1 MKRIDFENHF
11 YIPEFIQTLGK
22 RKEPPYYEASSDHIH
37 WSAYVKMPQ
46 GKLLEQLEAAFEKR
60 VARLDECRIDCAV
73 LSSSPGIEELDIE
86 SAKMLCTKTNDAIYA
101 HTQRFPD
108 RFYGSAILP
117 VGDVDAACRELE
129 RCVKDYGF
137 VAWHTHS
144 NYGDTAPDDPRY
156 LPIFEKAQELGVY
169 VYLHPQMPD
178 MPRMRDLNFP
188 FAGPALGFTVDTQT
202 TLLRMVC
209 TGLFDK
215 VPGVTVMLGHLGE
228 AFPFLLDRIDNRL
241 KFLPAPNIKMQKNV
255 AHYFANNIMVSTSG
269 NTSAAAFACTK
280 SVLGIDRMV
289 IGSDM
294 PYENPKDM
302 IDFLDTVSLTT
313 EEREKLYFRNA
324 EKLFWR

>member
-11 YIPEFIQTLGK
+11 YIPEFIQALGV
-22 RKEPPYYEASSDHIH
+22 RKDFPLYDAATDFIH
-37 WSAYVKMPQ
+37 WSAYIKMPQ

-60 VARLDECRIDCAV
+60 VARLDACRIDCAV
-73 LSSSPGIEELDIE
+73 LSSSPGIEELDNE
-86 SAKMLCTKTNDAIYA
+86 TARALCTKTNDVIYA
-101 HTQRFPD
+101 HTQRFPG

-117 VGDVDAACRELE
+117 VNDVQAACRELE
-129 RCVKDYGF
+129 RCVKEYGF

-144 NYGDTAPDDPRY
+144 NYGKTAPDDPQY
-156 LPIFEKAQELGVY
+156 LSIFEKAQELGVY

-178 MPRMRDLNFP
+178 LPRMRDLNFP

-202 TLLRMVC
+202 TILRMIC

-215 VPGVTVMLGHLGE
+215 VPGITVMLGHFGE
-228 AFPFLLDRIDNRL
+228 ALPFLLDRIDNRL
-241 KFLPAPNIKMQKNV
+241 KFLPAPNIVMKKSV
-255 AHYFANNIMVSTSG
+255 KEYFANNIMVSTSG
-269 NTSAAAFACTK
+269 NTSEAAFECTK
-280 SVLGIDRMV
+280 KVLGIDRMV

-294 PYENPKDM
+294 PYEDPKDM

-324 EKLFWR
+324 EKLFA